1 MLACSAAL
9 FVQTFNFCQTYQS
22 QESPPVSAS
31 TGPGDDD
38 QDDDDGHDQ
47 GGDDG
52 MHVSNDWQASV
63 SRLEER

>member
-1 MLACSAAL
+1 M
-9 FVQTFNFCQTYQS
+9 
-22 QESPPVSAS
+22 SAS

>member
-1 MLACSAAL
+1 MLACTAAL

-22 QESPPVSAS
+22 PASPPVSVS
-31 TGPGDDD
+31 SGPDGGD
-38 QDDDDGHDQ
+38 DDDDGHDQ

-63 SRLEER
+63 SRLEGR